1 MKSSSAASR
10 ASGSEVVMASGCG
23 LSSARGSVALL
34 TWQGCDVTVE
44 VVVIGSANADVV
56 VQVERRPGP
65 GETVLGSD
73 TVLAAGGKGANAA
86 VAAAL
91 QDARVALLGGIGL
104 DQHGELL
111 RDSMRRAGVVLDLV
125 CTVNRPTGAA
135 YITVTPDGENTIVVS
150 PGANSAVD
158 VEQVDAARE
167 VITDAKV
174 LLASLEVPL
183 PAVERAVALA
193 KEAGTRPVLNLSPVA
208 KLSRQ
213 TLAALDPLVVNE
225 HEAQWLL
232 DGETDL
238 NKLLELGPRS
248 AVVTLGSKGA
258 LVVEPSGTTEV
269 SSPTVAAVDTTG
281 AGDAFVGAL
290 VTQLAAGD
298 DLVTAAR
305 RAVRVAAVSVTR
317 PGAQASYP
325 TRGEVDSVRGMV

>member
-1 MKSSSAASR
+1 
-10 ASGSEVVMASGCG
+10 
-23 LSSARGSVALL
+23 
-34 TWQGCDVTVE
+34 VTVE

-56 VQVERRPGP
+56 VQVERRPAP

-91 QDARVALLGGIGL
+91 QGGRVALLGTVGG

-111 RDSMRRAGVVLDLV
+111 RGSMSRAGVQLDLV
-125 CTVNRPTGAA
+125 RTVDRPTGAA
-135 YITVTPDGENTIVVS
+135 YITITPDGENTIVVS

-158 VEQVDAARE
+158 VDQVEAARKT
-167 VITDAKV
+167 IAGAKV

-183 PAVERAVALA
+183 PAIERAVALA
-193 KEAGTRPVLNLSPVA
+193 AEAGTRAVLNLSPVA
-208 KLSRQ
+208 KLSSH

-232 DGETDL
+232 DGATDL
-238 NKLLELGPRS
+238 TKLLDLGPRS
-248 AVVTLGSKGA
+248 AVVTLGGRGA
-258 LVVEPSGTTEV
+258 LVIESGGTTEV
-269 SSPTVAAVDTTG
+269 SSPSVRAVDTTG

-290 VTQLAAGD
+290 ITQLAAGD
-298 DLVTAAR
+298 DLVAAAR

-325 TRGEVDSVRGMV
+325 TRGEVDRAEGMV

>member
-1 MKSSSAASR
+1 M
-10 ASGSEVVMASGCG
+10 
-23 LSSARGSVALL
+23 
-34 TWQGCDVTVE
+34 TVE

-56 VQVERRPGP
+56 VRVERRPGP

-86 VAAAL
+86 VAAAK
-91 QDARVALLGGIGL
+91 QNAQVALLGALGD

-111 RDSMRRAGVVLDLV
+111 RGSMGGAGVGLDLV
-125 CTVNRPTGAA
+125 RTTDRPTGAA

-158 VEQVDAARE
+158 VEQVDKARDA
-167 VITDAKV
+167 IAGAKV

-183 PAVERAVALA
+183 PAIERAVALA
-193 KEAGTRPVLNLSPVA
+193 REAGTRAVLNLSPVSE
-208 KLSRQ
+208 LSPQ

-238 NKLLELGPRS
+238 RKLLDLGPRS
-248 AVVTLGSKGA
+248 AVVTLGRAGA
-258 LVVEPSGTTEV
+258 LVIEKDNTTEV
-269 SSPTVAAVDTTG
+269 SAPNVTAVDTTG
-281 AGDAFVGAL
+281 AGDAFAGAL

-298 DLVTAAR
+298 DLVAAAR

-325 TRGEVDSVRGMV
+325 TRGEVESTEGMV

>member
-1 MKSSSAASR
+1 
-10 ASGSEVVMASGCG
+10 
-23 LSSARGSVALL
+23 
-34 TWQGCDVTVE
+34 VTVD
-44 VVVIGSANADVV
+44 VVVVGSANADVV

-91 QDARVALLGGIGL
+91 QEADVALLGALGD

-111 RDSMRRAGVVLDLV
+111 RGSMSRAGVQLDLV
-125 CTVNRPTGAA
+125 RTTNRPTGAA

-158 VEQVDAARE
+158 VEQVVAAKA
-167 VITDAKV
+167 VIAGAKV

-183 PAVERAVALA
+183 PAIERAVALA
-193 KEAGTRPVLNLSPVA
+193 REAGTRAVLNLSPVA
-208 KLSRQ
+208 KLSPQ

-225 HEAQWLL
+225 HEAQWLM

-238 NKLLELGPRS
+238 GKLLDLGPRS
-248 AVVTLGSKGA
+248 AVVTLGSRGA
-258 LVVEPSGTTEV
+258 LVIESNGTTEV
-269 SSPTVAAVDTTG
+269 TSPQVKAVDTTG

-290 VTQLAAGD
+290 ITQLAAGD
-298 DLVTAAR
+298 DLVAAAE

-325 TRGEVDSVRGMV
+325 TRGEVDSAEGMV

>member
-1 MKSSSAASR
+1 
-10 ASGSEVVMASGCG
+10 
-23 LSSARGSVALL
+23 
-34 TWQGCDVTVE
+34 VTVE

-56 VQVERRPGP
+56 VRVERRPGA

-86 VAAAL
+86 VAAAK
-91 QDARVALLGGIGL
+91 QEARVALLGALGD

-111 RDSMRRAGVVLDLV
+111 RGSMSGAGVRLDLV
-125 CTVNRPTGAA
+125 RTTDRPTGAA

-158 VEQVDAARE
+158 VEQVEGARE
-167 VITDAKV
+167 AIAGAKV

-183 PAVERAVALA
+183 EAIERAVALA
-193 KEAGTRPVLNLSPVA
+193 HEAGTRAVLNLSPVA
-208 KLSRQ
+208 ELSPQ

-238 NKLLELGPRS
+238 RKLLDLGPRS
-248 AVVTLGSKGA
+248 AVVTLGSAGA
-258 LVVEPSGTTEV
+258 LVIERDGTTEV
-269 SSPTVAAVDTTG
+269 SSPKVTAVDTTG
-281 AGDAFVGAL
+281 AGDAFAGAL

-298 DLVTAAR
+298 DLVAAAR

-325 TRGEVDSVRGMV
+325 TRGEVDSTEGMV

>member
-1 MKSSSAASR
+1 
-10 ASGSEVVMASGCG
+10 
-23 LSSARGSVALL
+23 
-34 TWQGCDVTVE
+34 VTVE

-56 VQVERRPGP
+56 VRVERRPGP

-86 VAAAL
+86 VAAAK
-91 QDARVALLGGIGL
+91 QDAQVALLGALGD

-111 RDSMRRAGVVLDLV
+111 RDSMSGAGVRLDLV
-125 CTVNRPTGAA
+125 RTTDRPTGAA

-158 VEQVDAARE
+158 IEQVDRARE
-167 VITDAKV
+167 AIAGAQV

-183 PAVERAVALA
+183 PAIERAVALA
-193 KEAGTRPVLNLSPVA
+193 KDAGTRAVLNLSPVA
-208 KLSRQ
+208 ELSPQ

-238 NKLLELGPRS
+238 RKLLDLGPRS
-248 AVVTLGSKGA
+248 AVVTLGSAGA
-258 LVVEPSGTTEV
+258 LVIERDGTTEV
-269 SSPTVAAVDTTG
+269 SSPKVTAVDTTG
-281 AGDAFVGAL
+281 AGDAFAGAL

-298 DLVTAAR
+298 DLVAAAR

-325 TRGEVDSVRGMV
+325 TRGEVDSTEGMV

>member
-1 MKSSSAASR
+1 
-10 ASGSEVVMASGCG
+10 
-23 LSSARGSVALL
+23 
-34 TWQGCDVTVE
+34 VTVE
-44 VVVIGSANADVV
+44 VVVVGSANADVV
-56 VQVERRPGP
+56 VQVDRRPGP

-91 QDARVALLGGIGL
+91 QGAGVALLGAVGD

-111 RDSMRRAGVVLDLV
+111 TGSMSRAGVRLDLV
-125 CTVNRPTGAA
+125 RTVNRPTGAA

-158 VEQVDAARE
+158 VPQVEAARST
-167 VITDAKV
+167 IAGAKV

-183 PAVERAVALA
+183 PAIERAVELA
-193 KEAGTRPVLNLSPVA
+193 AQATTRAVLNLSPVA

-232 DGETDL
+232 DGESDL
-238 NKLLELGPRS
+238 TKLLDLGPRS
-248 AVVTLGSKGA
+248 AVVTLGGRGA
-258 LVVEPSGTTEV
+258 LVIAATGTTEIE
-269 SSPTVAAVDTTG
+269 SPKVRAVDTTG

-290 VTQLAAGD
+290 AAELAAGK
-298 DLVTAAR
+298 DLVAAAG
-305 RAVRVAAVSVTR
+305 RAARVAAVSVTR
-317 PGAQASYP
+317 AGAQASYP
-325 TRGEVDSVRGMV
+325 TRGEVDSTEGMV

>member
-1 MKSSSAASR
+1 M
-10 ASGSEVVMASGCG
+10 
-23 LSSARGSVALL
+23 
-34 TWQGCDVTVE
+34 TVE
-44 VVVIGSANADVV
+44 VVVVGSANADVV
-56 VQVERRPGP
+56 VRVQRRPGP

-91 QDARVALLGGIGL
+91 QEAQVALLGALGD

-111 RDSMRRAGVVLDLV
+111 RDSMSRAGVQLDLV
-125 CTVNRPTGAA
+125 RTARRPTGAA

-158 VEQVDAARE
+158 VEQVEAAKD
-167 VITDAKV
+167 VIAGAKV

-183 PAVERAVALA
+183 PAIERAVALA
-193 KEAGTRPVLNLSPVA
+193 REAGTRAVLNLSPVA
-208 KLSRQ
+208 KLQPQ

-225 HEAQWLL
+225 HEAQWLM
-232 DGETDL
+232 DGGTDL
-238 NKLLELGPRS
+238 KKLLDLGPRS
-248 AVVTLGSKGA
+248 AVVTLGRRGA
-258 LVVEPSGTTEV
+258 LVIERDGTTEV
-269 SSPTVAAVDTTG
+269 SSPEVTAVDTTG

-290 VTQLAAGD
+290 IARLAAGD
-298 DLVTAAR
+298 DLVAAAE

-325 TRGEVDSVRGMV
+325 TRGEVDSTEGMV

>member
-1 MKSSSAASR
+1 M
-10 ASGSEVVMASGCG
+10 
-23 LSSARGSVALL
+23 
-34 TWQGCDVTVE
+34 TVE
-44 VVVIGSANADVV
+44 VVVVGSANADVV
-56 VQVERRPGP
+56 VQVDRRPGP

-91 QDARVALLGGIGL
+91 QEARVALLGAVGD
-104 DQHGELL
+104 DQHGQLL
-111 RDSMRRAGVVLDLV
+111 RASMSGAGVDLDLV
-125 CTVNRPTGAA
+125 RTVDRPTGAA

-150 PGANSAVD
+150 PGANSVVD
-158 VEQVDAARE
+158 VEQVTAAGAT
-167 VITDAKV
+167 IAGAKV

-183 PAVERAVALA
+183 PAIERAVALA
-193 KEAGTRPVLNLSPVA
+193 AEAGTRAVLNLSPVA
-208 KLSRQ
+208 ELSRQ

-232 DGETDL
+232 DGAADL
-238 NKLLELGPRS
+238 TKLLDLGPRS

-269 SSPTVAAVDTTG
+269 TSPTVRAVDTTG

-290 VTQLAAGD
+290 VTRLAAGD
-298 DLVTAAR
+298 DLVAASR
-305 RAVRVAAVSVTR
+305 QATRVAAVSVTR

-325 TRGEVDSVRGMV
+325 TRGEVESAEGMV

>member
-1 MKSSSAASR
+1 
-10 ASGSEVVMASGCG
+10 
-23 LSSARGSVALL
+23 
-34 TWQGCDVTVE
+34 VTVE

-91 QDARVALLGGIGL
+91 QEARVALLGALGD

-111 RDSMRRAGVVLDLV
+111 RGSMSRAGVELDLV
-125 CTVNRPTGAA
+125 RATKRPTGAA

-150 PGANSAVD
+150 PGANAAVD
-158 VEQVDAARE
+158 VEQVEAARHT
-167 VITDAKV
+167 IADAKV

-193 KEAGTRPVLNLSPVA
+193 AEAGVRPVLNLSPVA

-225 HEAQWLL
+225 HEAQWLM

-238 NKLLELGPRS
+238 AKLLELGPRS

-258 LVVEPSGTTEV
+258 LVIEPSGTTEV
-269 SSPTVAAVDTTG
+269 SSPKVAAVDTTG

-305 RAVRVAAVSVTR
+305 RAARVAAVSVTR
-317 PGAQASYP
+317 SGAQVSYP

>member
-1 MKSSSAASR
+1 M
-10 ASGSEVVMASGCG
+10 
-23 LSSARGSVALL
+23 
-34 TWQGCDVTVE
+34 TVE

-56 VQVERRPGP
+56 VRVERRPGP

-91 QDARVALLGGIGL
+91 QEARVALLGAVGD

-111 RDSMRRAGVVLDLV
+111 RESMGTAGVDLDLV
-125 CTVNRPTGAA
+125 RKVDRPTGAA

-158 VEQVDAARE
+158 VEQVEAAQNT
-167 VITDAKV
+167 IAGAKV

-193 KEAGTRPVLNLSPVA
+193 AEAGVRPVLNLSPVA
-208 KLSRQ
+208 KLTEQ

-232 DGETDL
+232 DGGTDL
-238 NKLLELGPRS
+238 AKLLDLGPRS
-248 AVVTLGSKGA
+248 AVVTLGSRGA
-258 LVVEPSGTTEV
+258 LVIDRAGRAEV
-269 SSPTVAAVDTTG
+269 ASPTVTAVDTTG

-298 DLVTAAR
+298 DLVAAAR

-317 PGAQASYP
+317 RGAQSSYP
-325 TRGEVDSVRGMV
+325 TRGEVDSVKGMV

>member
-1 MKSSSAASR
+1 M
-10 ASGSEVVMASGCG
+10 
-23 LSSARGSVALL
+23 
-34 TWQGCDVTVE
+34 
-44 VVVIGSANADVV
+44 IGSANADVV

-86 VAAAL
+86 VAAAK
-91 QDARVALLGGIGL
+91 QDARVALLGALGD

-111 RDSMRRAGVVLDLV
+111 RGSMSRAGVRLDLV
-125 CTVNRPTGAA
+125 RATGRPTGAA

-158 VEQVDAARE
+158 VERVEEAKDSIAG
-167 VITDAKV
+167 AKV

-193 KEAGTRPVLNLSPVA
+193 SEAGTRAVLNLSPVA
-208 KLSRQ
+208 KLSSQ

-225 HEAQWLL
+225 HEAQWLM

-238 NKLLELGPRS
+238 RKLLDLGPRS
-248 AVVTLGSKGA
+248 AVVTLGSRGA
-258 LVVEPSGTTEV
+258 LVIESSGTTEV
-269 SSPTVAAVDTTG
+269 ASPKVAAVDTTG

-298 DLVTAAR
+298 DLVAAAR

-325 TRGEVDSVRGMV
+325 TRGEVDSTEGMV

>member
-1 MKSSSAASR
+1 M
-10 ASGSEVVMASGCG
+10 
-23 LSSARGSVALL
+23 
-34 TWQGCDVTVE
+34 TVE

-86 VAAAL
+86 VASAL
-91 QDARVALLGGIGL
+91 QGGRTALLGAVGD

-111 RDSMRRAGVVLDLV
+111 RDSMSGAGVQLDLV
-125 CTVNRPTGAA
+125 RTTDRPTGAA

-150 PGANSAVD
+150 PGANSAVN
-158 VEQVDAARE
+158 VEQVDQARQA
-167 VITDAKV
+167 IAGAKV

-183 PAVERAVALA
+183 SAIERAVALA
-193 KEAGTRPVLNLSPVA
+193 QEAGTRAVLNLSPVA
-208 KLSRQ
+208 TLSPQ

-238 NKLLELGPRS
+238 RKLLDLGPRS
-248 AVVTLGSKGA
+248 AVVTLGGAGA
-258 LVVEPSGTTEV
+258 LVIERDGTTEV
-269 SSPTVAAVDTTG
+269 TSPKVTAVDTTG
-281 AGDAFVGAL
+281 AGDAFAGAL

-298 DLVTAAR
+298 DLVAAAR
-305 RAVRVAAVSVTR
+305 RAARVAAVSVTR

-325 TRGEVDSVRGMV
+325 TRGEVDSTEGMV

>member
-1 MKSSSAASR
+1 
-10 ASGSEVVMASGCG
+10 
-23 LSSARGSVALL
+23 
-34 TWQGCDVTVE
+34 VTVE

-56 VQVERRPGP
+56 VRVERRPGP

-86 VAAAL
+86 VAAAK
-91 QDARVALLGGIGL
+91 QNAQVALLGALGD

-111 RDSMRRAGVVLDLV
+111 RGSMGGAGVGLDLV
-125 CTVNRPTGAA
+125 RTTDRPTGAA

-158 VEQVDAARE
+158 VEQVDKARDA
-167 VITDAKV
+167 IAGAKV

-183 PAVERAVALA
+183 PAIERAVALA
-193 KEAGTRPVLNLSPVA
+193 REAGTRAVLNLSPVSE
-208 KLSRQ
+208 LSPQ

-238 NKLLELGPRS
+238 RKLLDLGPRS
-248 AVVTLGSKGA
+248 AVVTLGRAGA
-258 LVVEPSGTTEV
+258 LVIEKDNTTEV
-269 SSPTVAAVDTTG
+269 SAPNVTAVDTTG
-281 AGDAFVGAL
+281 AGDAFAGAL

-298 DLVTAAR
+298 DLVAAAR

-325 TRGEVDSVRGMV
+325 TRGEVESTEGMV

>member
-1 MKSSSAASR
+1 
-10 ASGSEVVMASGCG
+10 
-23 LSSARGSVALL
+23 
-34 TWQGCDVTVE
+34 VTVE

-56 VQVERRPGP
+56 VRVERRPGP

-86 VAAAL
+86 VAAAK
-91 QDARVALLGGIGL
+91 QDAQVALLGALGD

-111 RDSMRRAGVVLDLV
+111 RDSMSGAGVRLDLV
-125 CTVNRPTGAA
+125 RTTDRPTGAA

-158 VEQVDAARE
+158 IEQVDRARE
-167 VITDAKV
+167 AIAGAQV

-183 PAVERAVALA
+183 PAIERAVALA
-193 KEAGTRPVLNLSPVA
+193 KDAGTRAVLNLSPVA
-208 KLSRQ
+208 ELSPQ

-238 NKLLELGPRS
+238 RKLLDLGPRS
-248 AVVTLGSKGA
+248 AVVTLGGAGA
-258 LVVEPSGTTEV
+258 LVIERDGTTEV
-269 SSPTVAAVDTTG
+269 SSPKVTAVDTTG
-281 AGDAFVGAL
+281 AGDAFAGAL

-298 DLVTAAR
+298 DLVAAAR
-305 RAVRVAAVSVTR
+305 RAARVAAVSVTR
-317 PGAQASYP
+317 SGAQASYP
-325 TRGEVDSVRGMV
+325 TRGEVDSTEGMV

>member
-1 MKSSSAASR
+1 M
-10 ASGSEVVMASGCG
+10 V
-23 LSSARGSVALL
+23 
-34 TWQGCDVTVE
+34 
-44 VVVIGSANADVV
+44 GSANADVV
-56 VQVERRPGP
+56 VRVERRPGP

-91 QDARVALLGGIGL
+91 QEARVALLGAVGG

-111 RDSMRRAGVVLDLV
+111 RGSMGRAGVQLDLV
-125 CTVNRPTGAA
+125 RTVDRPTGAA
-135 YITVTPDGENTIVVS
+135 YITITPDGENTIVVS

-158 VEQVDAARE
+158 GEQVEAARTT
-167 VITDAKV
+167 IAGAKV

-183 PAVERAVALA
+183 PAIERAVVLA
-193 KEAGTRPVLNLSPVA
+193 AEAGVRAVLNLSPVA
-208 KLSRQ
+208 TLSSQ

-232 DGETDL
+232 DGATDL
-238 NKLLELGPRS
+238 AKLLDLGPRS
-248 AVVTLGSKGA
+248 AVVTLGSRGA
-258 LVVEPSGTTEV
+258 LVIEPSGTTEV
-269 SSPTVAAVDTTG
+269 ASPKVTAVDTTG

-290 VTQLAAGD
+290 ITQLAAGD
-298 DLVTAAR
+298 GLVAAAE

-325 TRGEVDSVRGMV
+325 TRGEVDSARGMV

>member
-1 MKSSSAASR
+1 M
-10 ASGSEVVMASGCG
+10 
-23 LSSARGSVALL
+23 
-34 TWQGCDVTVE
+34 TVE
-44 VVVIGSANADVV
+44 VVVVGSANADVV
-56 VQVERRPGP
+56 VRVERRPGP

-91 QDARVALLGGIGL
+91 QEARVALLGAVGD

-111 RDSMRRAGVVLDLV
+111 RESMSGAGVQLDLV
-125 CTVNRPTGAA
+125 RTTDRPTGAA

-158 VEQVDAARE
+158 VDQVEAAKD
-167 VITDAKV
+167 VIAGAKV

-183 PAVERAVALA
+183 PAIERAVALA
-193 KEAGTRPVLNLSPVA
+193 NEAGTRAVLNLSPVA

-225 HEAQWLL
+225 HEAQWLM
-232 DGETDL
+232 DGATDL
-238 NKLLELGPRS
+238 TKLLDLGPKS
-248 AVVTLGSKGA
+248 AVVTLGSRGA
-258 LVVEPSGTTEV
+258 LVIEKHGTTEV
-269 SSPTVAAVDTTG
+269 ESPRVTAVDTTG

-290 VTQLAAGD
+290 ITQLAAGD
-298 DLVTAAR
+298 DLAAAAR

-325 TRGEVDSVRGMV
+325 TRGEVDSARGMV

>member
-1 MKSSSAASR
+1 
-10 ASGSEVVMASGCG
+10 
-23 LSSARGSVALL
+23 
-34 TWQGCDVTVE
+34 VTVE

-91 QDARVALLGGIGL
+91 QEARVALLGAVGL

-158 VEQVDAARE
+158 VEQVEAAKE
-167 VITDAKV
+167 VIAEAKV

-183 PAVERAVALA
+183 PAIEKAVEVAA
-193 KEAGTRPVLNLSPVA
+193 ETGTRAVLNLSPVA
-208 KLSRQ
+208 KLTKQ
-213 TLAALDPLVVNE
+213 TLARLDPLVVNE

-232 DGETDL
+232 DGEQDL
-238 NKLLELGPRS
+238 TKLLDLGPRS
-248 AVVTLGSKGA
+248 AVVTLGSRGA
-258 LVVEPSGTTEV
+258 LVIEPTGTTEV
-269 SSPTVAAVDTTG
+269 ESPKVQAVDTTG
-281 AGDAFVGAL
+281 AGDAFAGAL
-290 VTQLAAGD
+290 VTRLAAGD
-298 DLVTAAR
+298 ELVAAAK

>member
-1 MKSSSAASR
+1 M
-10 ASGSEVVMASGCG
+10 
-23 LSSARGSVALL
+23 
-34 TWQGCDVTVE
+34 
-44 VVVIGSANADVV
+44 IGSANADVV
-56 VQVERRPGP
+56 VRVERRPGP

-91 QDARVALLGGIGL
+91 QEARVALLGAVGD

-111 RDSMRRAGVVLDLV
+111 RESMGTAGVGLDLV
-125 CTVNRPTGAA
+125 RKVDRPTGAA

-158 VEQVDAARE
+158 VEQVEAARNT
-167 VITDAKV
+167 IAGAKV

-193 KEAGTRPVLNLSPVA
+193 AEAGVRPVLNLSPVA
-208 KLSRQ
+208 KLTEQ

-232 DGETDL
+232 DGGTDL
-238 NKLLELGPRS
+238 AKLLDLGPRS
-248 AVVTLGSKGA
+248 AVVTLGSRGA
-258 LVVEPSGTTEV
+258 LVIDRAGRAEV
-269 SSPTVAAVDTTG
+269 ASPTVTAVDTTG

-298 DLVTAAR
+298 DLVAAAR

-317 PGAQASYP
+317 RGAQSSYP
-325 TRGEVDSVRGMV
+325 TRGEVDSVKGMV

>member
-1 MKSSSAASR
+1 
-10 ASGSEVVMASGCG
+10 
-23 LSSARGSVALL
+23 
-34 TWQGCDVTVE
+34 VTVE

-56 VQVERRPGP
+56 VRVERRPGP

-86 VAAAL
+86 VAAAK
-91 QDARVALLGGIGL
+91 QNAQVALLGALGD

-111 RDSMRRAGVVLDLV
+111 RGSMGGAGVGLDLV
-125 CTVNRPTGAA
+125 RTTDRPTGAA

-158 VEQVDAARE
+158 VEQVDKARDA
-167 VITDAKV
+167 IAGAKV

-183 PAVERAVALA
+183 PAIERAVALA
-193 KEAGTRPVLNLSPVA
+193 REAGTRAVLNLSPVSE
-208 KLSRQ
+208 LSPQ

-238 NKLLELGPRS
+238 RKLLDLGPRS
-248 AVVTLGSKGA
+248 AVVTLGRAGA
-258 LVVEPSGTTEV
+258 LVIEKDNTTEV
-269 SSPTVAAVDTTG
+269 SAPNVTAVDTTG
-281 AGDAFVGAL
+281 AGDAFAGAL

-298 DLVTAAR
+298 DLVAAAR

-325 TRGEVDSVRGMV
+325 TRGEVDSTEGMV

>member
-1 MKSSSAASR
+1 M
-10 ASGSEVVMASGCG
+10 V
-23 LSSARGSVALL
+23 
-34 TWQGCDVTVE
+34 
-44 VVVIGSANADVV
+44 GSANADVV
-56 VQVERRPGP
+56 VRVERRPGP

-91 QDARVALLGGIGL
+91 QEARVALLGAVGD

-111 RDSMRRAGVVLDLV
+111 RGSMSGAGVRLDLV
-125 CTVNRPTGAA
+125 RTTDRPTGAA

-158 VEQVDAARE
+158 VEQVEAAKD
-167 VITDAKV
+167 VIAGAKV

-183 PAVERAVALA
+183 PAIERAVALA
-193 KEAGTRPVLNLSPVA
+193 NEAGTRAVLNLSPVA

-213 TLAALDPLVVNE
+213 TLAELDPLVVNE
-225 HEAQWLL
+225 HEAQWLM

-238 NKLLELGPRS
+238 TKLLDLGPRS
-248 AVVTLGSKGA
+248 AVVTLGSRGA
-258 LVVEPSGTTEV
+258 LVIEEHGTTEV
-269 SSPTVAAVDTTG
+269 ESPKVTAVDTTG

-290 VTQLAAGD
+290 ITQLAAGD
-298 DLVTAAR
+298 DLAAAAR
-305 RAVRVAAVSVTR
+305 RAVRVAAMSVTR

-325 TRGEVDSVRGMV
+325 TRGEVDSARGMV

>member
-1 MKSSSAASR
+1 M
-10 ASGSEVVMASGCG
+10 
-23 LSSARGSVALL
+23 
-34 TWQGCDVTVE
+34 
-44 VVVIGSANADVV
+44 IGSANADVV
-56 VQVERRPGP
+56 VRVERRPGP

-86 VAAAL
+86 VAAAK
-91 QDARVALLGGIGL
+91 QKAQVALLGALGD

-111 RDSMRRAGVVLDLV
+111 RDSMSEAGVQLDLV
-125 CTVNRPTGAA
+125 RTTDRPTGAA

-158 VEQVDAARE
+158 VDQVDQARE
-167 VITDAKV
+167 AIAEAKV

-183 PAVERAVALA
+183 PAIERAVALA
-193 KEAGTRPVLNLSPVA
+193 REAGTRAVLNLSPVA
-208 KLSRQ
+208 KLSPQ

-238 NKLLELGPRS
+238 RSLLKLGPRS
-248 AVVTLGSKGA
+248 AVVTLGGRGA
-258 LVVEPSGTTEV
+258 LIIEKDGTTEV
-269 SSPTVAAVDTTG
+269 ASPKVTAVDTTG
-281 AGDAFVGAL
+281 AGDAFAGAL

-298 DLVTAAR
+298 DLVAAAR
-305 RAVRVAAVSVTR
+305 RAARVAAVSVTR

-325 TRGEVDSVRGMV
+325 TRGEVDSTEGMV

>member
-1 MKSSSAASR
+1 M
-10 ASGSEVVMASGCG
+10 V
-23 LSSARGSVALL
+23 
-34 TWQGCDVTVE
+34 
-44 VVVIGSANADVV
+44 GSANADVV
-56 VQVERRPGP
+56 VRVQRRPGP

-91 QDARVALLGGIGL
+91 QEAQVALLGALGD

-111 RDSMRRAGVVLDLV
+111 RDSMSRAGVQLDLV
-125 CTVNRPTGAA
+125 RTARRPTGAA

-158 VEQVDAARE
+158 VEQVEAAKD
-167 VITDAKV
+167 VIAGAKV

-183 PAVERAVALA
+183 PAIERAVALA
-193 KEAGTRPVLNLSPVA
+193 REAGTRAVLNLSPVA
-208 KLSRQ
+208 KLQPQ

-225 HEAQWLL
+225 HEAQWLM
-232 DGETDL
+232 DGGTDL
-238 NKLLELGPRS
+238 KKLLDLGPRS
-248 AVVTLGSKGA
+248 AVVTLGRRGA
-258 LVVEPSGTTEV
+258 LVIERDGTTEV
-269 SSPTVAAVDTTG
+269 SSPEVTAVDTTG

-290 VTQLAAGD
+290 IARLAAGD
-298 DLVTAAR
+298 DLVAAAE

-325 TRGEVDSVRGMV
+325 TRGEVDSTEGMV

>member
-1 MKSSSAASR
+1 
-10 ASGSEVVMASGCG
+10 
-23 LSSARGSVALL
+23 
-34 TWQGCDVTVE
+34 VTVE

-56 VQVERRPGP
+56 VRVERRPGP

-86 VAAAL
+86 VAAAK
-91 QDARVALLGGIGL
+91 QKAQVALLGALGD
-104 DQHGELL
+104 DQHGQLL
-111 RDSMRRAGVVLDLV
+111 RDSMSGAGVRLDLV
-125 CTVNRPTGAA
+125 RTTDRPTGAA

-158 VEQVDAARE
+158 VDQVDQARQA
-167 VITDAKV
+167 IAGAKV

-183 PAVERAVALA
+183 PAIERAVALA
-193 KEAGTRPVLNLSPVA
+193 RESGTRAVLNLSPVA
-208 KLSRQ
+208 KLSPQ

-238 NKLLELGPRS
+238 RGLLELGPRS
-248 AVVTLGSKGA
+248 VVVTLGGRGA
-258 LVVEPSGTTEV
+258 LIIEEDGTTEV
-269 SSPTVAAVDTTG
+269 ASPKVTAVDTTG
-281 AGDAFVGAL
+281 AGDAFAGAL

-298 DLVTAAR
+298 ALVAAAR
-305 RAVRVAAVSVTR
+305 RAARVAAVSVTR

-325 TRGEVDSVRGMV
+325 TRGEVDSTEGMV

>member
-1 MKSSSAASR
+1 M
-10 ASGSEVVMASGCG
+10 V
-23 LSSARGSVALL
+23 
-34 TWQGCDVTVE
+34 
-44 VVVIGSANADVV
+44 GSANADVV
-56 VQVERRPGP
+56 VRVERRPGP

-91 QDARVALLGGIGL
+91 QEARVALLGAVGD

-111 RDSMRRAGVVLDLV
+111 RESMSGAGVQLDLV
-125 CTVNRPTGAA
+125 RTTDRPTGAA

-158 VEQVDAARE
+158 VDQVEAAKD
-167 VITDAKV
+167 VIAGAKV

-183 PAVERAVALA
+183 PAIERAVALA
-193 KEAGTRPVLNLSPVA
+193 NEAGTRAVLNLSPVA

-225 HEAQWLL
+225 HEAQWLM
-232 DGETDL
+232 DGATDL
-238 NKLLELGPRS
+238 TKLLDLGPKS
-248 AVVTLGSKGA
+248 AVVTLGSRGA
-258 LVVEPSGTTEV
+258 LVIEKHGTTEV
-269 SSPTVAAVDTTG
+269 ESPRVTAVDTTG

-290 VTQLAAGD
+290 ITQLAAGD
-298 DLVTAAR
+298 DLAAAAR

-325 TRGEVDSVRGMV
+325 TRGEVDSARGMV